1 MPRVVEPCVLTIAGS
16 DSGGNAGVQADLR
29 AFHCY
34 GLHGCTAFAALTAQN
49 PNGVRAIMPVPPD
62 FIAAQLDAIFEM
74 YAVRALKTGMLGT
87 AEAIEA
93 VASRL
98 RTRPR
103 VKKVIDPV
111 MVATSGARLLAEDA
125 VEAMKQLLLPLAT
138 IITPNLP
145 EAEVLLGR
153 PIESAADVPA
163 AAKELS
169 RMFGCAVLVKG
180 GHAVERGAAKR
191 GEGASAAVDVLFDGR
206 RVHAFSRPV
215 IKRPVSTHGT
225 GCTLAA
231 ALAAELALGAP
242 LAKAVDGA
250 KNFVYESIRLSYYIG
265 RRCGV
270 LGMPQ
275 KED

>member
-1 MPRVVEPCVLTIAGS
+1 
-16 DSGGNAGVQADLR
+16 
-29 AFHCY
+29 
-34 GLHGCTAFAALTAQN
+34 
-49 PNGVRAIMPVPPD
+49 
-62 FIAAQLDAIFEM
+62 
-74 YAVRALKTGMLGT
+74 
-87 AEAIEA
+87 
-93 VASRL
+93 
-98 RTRPR
+98 
-103 VKKVIDPV
+103 
-111 MVATSGARLLAEDA
+111 
-125 VEAMKQLLLPLAT
+125 
-138 IITPNLP
+138 
-145 EAEVLLGR
+145 
-153 PIESAADVPA
+153 
-163 AAKELS
+163 
-169 RMFGCAVLVKG
+169 MFGCAVLVKG

>member
-49 PNGVRAIMPVPPD
+49 PDGVRAIMPVPPD

-145 EAEVLLGR
+145 EAEVLLDGVR
-153 PIESAADVPA
+153 LRRA
-163 AAKELS
+163 
-169 RMFGCAVLVKG
+169 
-180 GHAVERGAAKR
+180 
-191 GEGASAAVDVLFDGR
+191 GEGRARG
-206 RVHAFSRPV
+206 
-215 IKRPVSTHGT
+215 
-225 GCTLAA
+225 
-231 ALAAELALGAP
+231 
-242 LAKAVDGA
+242 
-250 KNFVYESIRLSYYIG
+250 
-265 RRCGV
+265 
-270 LGMPQ
+270 
-275 KED
+275 